1 MMPLYPP
8 YPFEELA
15 REHLGAHARKHN
27 AQRAVDPDGTLDRA
41 DALQPDP
48 VFMGLRRI
56 ANSGPIGAL
65 MNRINRWIEAREDRR
80 YGQTIEDALRLGT
93 PERLAQT
100 GSDGESGVDR
110 GERIA
115 A

>member
-15 REHLGAHARKHN
+15 REHLGAHGRLHN
-27 AQRAVDPDGTLDRA
+27 AHRAVDPDGVLDSA

-56 ANSGPIGAL
+56 VSTGPVGAL
-65 MNRINRWIEAREDRR
+65 VNRVNRWIEAREDRR
-80 YGQTIEDALRLGT
+80 YGQIIGDGPRLDT
-93 PERLAQT
+93 PDRLARST
-100 GSDGESGVDR
+100 GDDASGTDR
-110 GERIA
+110 DDRIA